1 MNAAIRELREAEAT
15 MNKTWEGNL
24 SQQGGDCPVS
34 LTCIIMCI
42 NIELTVNLV
51 LAAKIFQARRAKINS
66 IPRGN
71 TTASCHYQ
79 S

>member
-34 LTCIIMCI
+34 FSCIVPSFSP
-42 NIELTVNLV
+42 ELTIKSSTGDEDISSL
-51 LAAKIFQARRAKINS
+51 
-66 IPRGN
+66 
-71 TTASCHYQ
+71 
-79 S
+79 

>member
-34 LTCIIMCI
+34 MICVMMRSNL
-42 NIELTVNLV
+42 ELTVKSSTG
-51 LAAKIFQARRAKINS
+51 AEDISSSWGQD
-66 IPRGN
+66 
-71 TTASCHYQ
+71 
-79 S
+79 

>member
-34 LTCIIMCI
+34 FPCVLST
-42 NIELTVNLV
+42 NLGLTVEFSTGDED
-51 LAAKIFQARRAKINS
+51 ISNS
-66 IPRGN
+66 
-71 TTASCHYQ
+71 
-79 S
+79 

>member
-34 LTCIIMCI
+34 LSHFTLGPSP
-42 NIELTVNLV
+42 ELIGDSSTGDGD
-51 LAAKIFQARRAKINS
+51 IS
-66 IPRGN
+66 
-71 TTASCHYQ
+71 S

>member
-34 LTCIIMCI
+34 SPRILST
-42 NIELTVNLV
+42 NLRLTV
-51 LAAKIFQARRAKINS
+51 KFSTGDEDIS
-66 IPRGN
+66 
-71 TTASCHYQ
+71 S